1 MTNLTEAGATGSN
14 AQASKKKKTAA
25 KTAKLKSSAWYQGAV
40 RSIGITRERLSENCD
55 ELENQAATSSARSAT
70 IKPSEASTYTGSKRE
85 TGNEIA
91 SHQTLD
97 RHRRS

>member
-1 MTNLTEAGATGSN
+1 MEHPIAGGQMANLTEAGATGSN

-40 RSIGITRERLSENCD
+40 LSIGITRKSRVE
-55 ELENQAATSSARSAT
+55 
-70 IKPSEASTYTGSKRE
+70 KE

-91 SHQTLD
+91 RHQTLD
-97 RHRRS
+97 RYRRS